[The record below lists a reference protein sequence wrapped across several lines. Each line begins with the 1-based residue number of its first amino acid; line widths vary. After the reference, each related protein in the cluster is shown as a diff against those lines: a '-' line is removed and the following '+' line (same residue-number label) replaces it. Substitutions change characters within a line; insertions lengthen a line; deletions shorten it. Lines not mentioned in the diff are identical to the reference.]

1 MMKILAVLLLALL
14 VGVTAYAVWTG
25 VVIPIRNLTRTKT

>member
-1 MMKILAVLLLALL
+1 MKILAAIILALL

-25 VVIPIRNLTRTKT
+25 VIIPIRNLTRTKT